1 MFRGVTLSSI
11 LALGVALAGCT
22 GMVAGT
28 STGSGSSVAPG
39 ATVGD
44 GSGGQGTGTGTG
56 ASGPGTGTGPGT
68 GAGASGPG
76 TTPGVVNPGLS
87 AMHRLNSAEYNASV
101 LDALGTTLQ
110 PATENWRGGEI
121 DGFDN
126 IASVLGVDDTQ
137 VGLYVD
143 AAEAISKD
151 VFANAA
157 ARAKIVTCATTDNM
171 TCVKSIIAATGLRVF
186 RRPLTDAEQTTYAKV
201 YTASRAQM
209 LDHNGALQ
217 DVLWSLLS
225 SAEFLYR
232 MEFDNGVKTQH
243 LISGYELASR
253 LSYFLWSSGPDDAL
267 LASADTLNTDAVI
280 GTSVT
285 RMLADP
291 KSARLVQNFAGQWL
305 GARKALAHPVAADIY
320 PTWNADIATAAS
332 NEIYSYFD
340 EFLRKDRPWT
350 DFLTADFNF
359 VNAGLAG
366 FYGIPNI
373 TGTAPQRVEYAGDKR
388 AGFLSLVGFLA
399 VSSVDRRS
407 SPTLRGKWMLVNLLC
422 SPPPSPPPG
431 IPPLATGKATDT
443 GSVRAVLEAHRA
455 APACSAC
462 HSVMDPFGLAL
473 EQYDGVGKFRTA
485 YADGTAIDPSTSL
498 PAGGA
503 YPMGVAF
510 SGLDGAASTVNA
522 NPKFKECIA
531 EKLYTYGLG
540 RSLTA
545 DDQTNTQAIATD
557 WETTGALSISRL
569 LNRLALSEPFR
580 YRNPGSAQ

>member
-1 MFRGVTLSSI
+1 MNSKRTICSVF
-11 LALGVALAGCT
+11 ALGVGLVGCT
-22 GMVAGT
+22 GMVAG
-28 STGSGSSVAPG
+28 SDNGRGAPGVGSSPG
-39 ATVGD
+39 A
-44 GSGGQGTGTGTG
+44 GGAPTTAGIGTG
-56 ASGPGTGTGPGT
+56 
-68 GAGASGPG
+68 GAGA
-76 TTPGVVNPGLS
+76 TTGVANPGLS

-101 LDALGTTLQ
+101 VDALGATLQ
-110 PATENWRGGEI
+110 PATGNWRGGEI

-157 ARAKIVTCATTDNM
+157 ARAKIVTCATTDDM
-171 TCVKSIIAATGLRVF
+171 ACVKSIIAATGLRVF
-186 RRPLTDAEQTTYAKV
+186 RRPLTDAEQTNYAMV
-201 YTASRAQM
+201 YTSSRAQK
-209 LDHNGALQ
+209 LDHYGALQ
-217 DVLWSLLS
+217 DVLWALLS

-232 MEFDNGVKTQH
+232 MEFDNGVQTSH
-243 LISGYELASR
+243 LIGGYELASR

-267 LASADTLNTDAVI
+267 LASADTLNTDAAI
-280 GTSVT
+280 GSAVT

-291 KSARLVQNFAGQWL
+291 KSTRLVLNFAGQWL
-305 GARKALAHPVAADIY
+305 GARKTLAHPVAPDIY
-320 PTWNADIATAAS
+320 PAWSSDVAAAAS
-332 NEIYSYFD
+332 NEIYSYFN
-340 EFLRKDRPWT
+340 EFLRNDRPWT
-350 DFLTADFNF
+350 DFLTADVNF

-373 TGTAPQRVEYAGDKR
+373 TGTTPQRVEYAGDKR

-407 SPTLRGKWMLVNLLC
+407 SPTLRGKWILVNLLC
-422 SPPPSPPPG
+422 SPPPAPPPG
-431 IPPLATGKATDT
+431 IPSLAAGKATDT

-455 APACSAC
+455 APACNAC

-503 YPMGVAF
+503 YPMGVSF
-510 SGLDGAASTVNA
+510 SGLDGAASSANA

-540 RSLTA
+540 RSLTT
-545 DDQTNTQAIATD
+545 DDKTNAQAIAAD

>member
-1 MFRGVTLSSI
+1 
-11 LALGVALAGCT
+11 
-22 GMVAGT
+22 
-28 STGSGSSVAPG
+28 
-39 ATVGD
+39 
-44 GSGGQGTGTGTG
+44 
-56 ASGPGTGTGPGT
+56 
-68 GAGASGPG
+68 
-76 TTPGVVNPGLS
+76 
-87 AMHRLNSAEYNASV
+87 MHRLNTAEYNASV
-101 LDALGTTLQ
+101 LDAVGTTLQ

-126 IASVLGVDDTQ
+126 IASQLGVDDTQ

-151 VFANAA
+151 VFANAT
-157 ARAKIVTCATTDNM
+157 ARAKIVTCATTDDM
-171 TCVKSIIAATGLRVF
+171 TCVKSIIASTGLRVF

-201 YTASRAQM
+201 YTASRAQK

-267 LASADTLNTDAVI
+267 LSSANALNTDAAI
-280 GTSVT
+280 GAAVT

-291 KSARLVQNFAGQWL
+291 KSSRLVQNFAGQWL
-305 GARKALAHPVAADIY
+305 GARKALAHPVAMDIY
-320 PTWNADIATAAS
+320 PAWNVDIATAAS

-350 DFLTADFNF
+350 DFLSADVNF
-359 VNAGLAG
+359 VNAGLAS

-373 TGTAPQRVEYAGDKR
+373 TGTTPQRVEYAGDKR

-422 SPPPSPPPG
+422 SPPPAPPAG

-455 APACSAC
+455 APACNAC

-485 YADGTAIDPSTSL
+485 YTDGTVIDPSTSL

-503 YPMGVAF
+503 YPNGVMF
-510 SGLDGAASTVNA
+510 SGLDGAESTVNA

-540 RSLTA
+540 RSLTT
-545 DDQTNTQAIATD
+545 DDQTNTAAIATD
-557 WETTGALSISRL
+557 WETGGALTISRL